1 MMKRRSLFL
10 MKKKKTI
17 LFLLIIIS
25 IFVYPLST
33 YANGWVEKN
42 HSAQIYGKADSP
54 SSAETPADVKDM
66 GAVEKYFVQMIVRGG
81 DKIVEFF
88 NAQTIPLSID
98 GIVLGRLANGIDT
111 SYVKFELAKNNPWGI
126 MGAIVYKTLA
136 GGIIGFYLLS
146 FLVNMGKYLLKS
158 NSAREMAGMKEY
170 IYNFVF
176 WFFILFVGYMI
187 VDWILYVIDVF
198 IYNIQKH
205 FGALLGI
212 TDTSA
217 AISLI
222 SIFKTEADTGVISA
236 LMYLASVCSGLFF
249 IGNYVGTAIIQMSGF
264 GAMPVVC
271 IRATNNKRA
280 FSMWADIFGLNMF
293 IPLIDSVLLLVPGGF
308 YTIVKAVDGQTAAD
322 SFSVSFVRLL
332 IIWAIIPSRNMIL
345 RMFGGGAAPV
355 NGMRGLAAM
364 AMMAAKTMGG
374 GIKRGSK
381 DISGGHSFRDDMEKG
396 KLAQEQ
402 ADTLADVNTL
412 ASSGMGDINDMLS
425 GNGNV
430 GGSNNVTTDGF
441 GSFDGAADGEMP
453 NGAMENDSELED
465 MISGGES
472 NGMSD
477 GDLYTATG
485 LGEEDD
491 IPSAN
496 DLNDDQIDIGTAE
509 ELDMDDME
517 EIPDTE
523 SGEDLIAAE
532 EIRSDN
538 VANEMELDPEAA
550 IDPEAPI
557 NSEAPLRNQDIVD
570 ADRNSDADIPADNLE
585 TPLSETQD
593 MEMSGEMN
601 ENSPYQNI
609 PNMDSEFANS
619 LEGADLDRYA
629 NLNARD
635 ALTEE
640 LNQNKG
646 RLNEIDE
653 AMTSDASS
661 MARMR
666 QENATLSGQNEE
678 IEASNDVL
686 QQEIASLQSRNAAI
700 DTNRMMEGQ
709 GEHGA
714 EAPYTMSVLSG
725 EVEKERN
732 MSAIAEKMDQLDR
745 NNAVLDQNRAKM
757 DSNQHQ
763 IEALESRAHGYR
775 AENAQI
781 RSQNQRLQNGI
792 DNCTAREQQYA
803 DNAAAAGM
811 GRKSY
816 QDARAF
822 QSDKIRKDRLQE
834 KANYKNFESDVF
846 KDSLTPEQRAKFYRE
861 RAIKGAISRTAK
873 TAAKAGAAITVGT
886 VGAAAMTYG
895 GPSSMLAGAVVG
907 ADAGTK
913 TVDAAG
919 KVASTSGRVIR
930 NTSNAVATGAKNI
943 ASFVQSESD
952 STESVPKNKKIP
964 QGVSRA
970 NVQKPVNK
978 GINRDVGKD
987 LREAYRKEVAE
998 MEHQYDLNNR
1008 ENIGNDASQNVDHT
1022 AEDKGEDLREA
1033 YRKEAAEMEHQY
1045 DLEHEES
1052 NW

>member
-1 MMKRRSLFL
+1 MMKRRSLFFG
-10 MKKKKTI
+10 KKKKTI
-17 LFLLIIIS
+17 LFLLIILS
-25 IFVYPLST
+25 IFIYPMST

-42 HSAQIYGKADSP
+42 HSAQIYNKASSP
-54 SSAETPADVKDM
+54 SSAETPTDTKDM
-66 GAVEKYFVQMIVRGG
+66 GAVEKYFVQLIVRCG
-81 DKIVEFF
+81 DKVLEFF
-88 NAQTIPLSID
+88 NEQTIPLSID

-126 MGAIVYKTLA
+126 MGAIIYKTLA

-146 FLVNMGKYLLKS
+146 FLVNMLKYLFKS
-158 NSAREMAGMKEY
+158 NSAKERAGMKEY
-170 IYNFVF
+170 IYNFIF
-176 WFFILFVGYMI
+176 WFFMLFVGYMI
-187 VDWILYVIDVF
+187 VDWILYLIDVF
-198 IYNIQKH
+198 IYSIQKH
-205 FGALLGI
+205 FTTLLGT

-222 SIFKTEADTGVISA
+222 SIFRTDADTGMINA
-236 LMYLASVCSGLFF
+236 LMYLASVFSGLVF
-249 IGNYVGTAIIQMSGF
+249 IGNYAGTAMIQTGGF

-293 IPLIDSVLLLVPGGF
+293 IPLIDSGLLLVPGGF
-308 YTIVKAVDGQTAAD
+308 YTIVKATAGQAAAD
-322 SFSVSFVRLL
+322 SFSVSFVKLL
-332 IIWAIIPSRNMIL
+332 IIWSIIPSRNILL

-364 AMMAAKTMGG
+364 AMMAARTMGG
-374 GIKRGSK
+374 GFRRSSK
-381 DISGGHSFRDDMEKG
+381 DISGGHSFHEDMEKG
-396 KLAQEQ
+396 KIAQEQ
-402 ADTLADVNTL
+402 ANTLADVNTL
-412 ASSGMGDINDMLS
+412 ASSGMRDINDMLS
-425 GNGNV
+425 GNV
-430 GGSNNVTTDGF
+430 GGTHSVTADGF
-441 GSFDGAADGEMP
+441 GGIDNASGGDLS
-453 NGAMENDSELED
+453 NGALENESELED

-477 GDLYTATG
+477 GGLHISSG

-491 IPSAN
+491 GIPSAN
-496 DLNDDQIDIGTAE
+496 DLNDDQIDIGSSEA
-509 ELDMDDME
+509 LDMDSME
-517 EIPDTE
+517 EVPDTE
-523 SGEDLIAAE
+523 FGEDLIAAE
-532 EIRSDN
+532 GIRSDN
-538 VANEMELDPEAA
+538 VANDMELDPEAT
-550 IDPEAPI
+550 ID
-557 NSEAPLRNQDIVD
+557 SETPLGTQDIGGAARD
-570 ADRNSDADIPADNLE
+570 ADVPVDDLE
-585 TPLSETQD
+585 TPSSEIQD
-593 MEMSGEMN
+593 MGINGEIS

-745 NNAVLDQNRAKM
+745 NNAVLDQNRAKI

-781 RSQNQRLQNGI
+781 RSQNQRLKNGI

-803 DNAAAAGM
+803 DNATAAGM

-846 KDSLTPEQRAKFYRE
+846 KDNLTPEQRAKFYRE
-861 RAIKGAISRTAK
+861 RAIKGAASRVTRTVAN
-873 TAAKAGAAITVGT
+873 TGAAVAVGT
-886 VGAAAMTYG
+886 IGAAAMTYG
-895 GPSSMLAGAVVG
+895 GPSSMAAGAVLG

-913 TVDAAG
+913 TIGAAG
-919 KVASTSGRVIR
+919 KVASASGRIVSG
-930 NTSNAVATGAKNI
+930 TSRAVATGAKNI
-943 ASFVQSESD
+943 ASSIQQENVNRKPKVSQNVIGAKPQTPVTKNNKPKWD
-952 STESVPKNKKIP
+952 SGE
-964 QGVSRA
+964 
-970 NVQKPVNK
+970 
-978 GINRDVGKD
+978 D
-987 LREAYRKEVAE
+987 LRGTYRKEVAE